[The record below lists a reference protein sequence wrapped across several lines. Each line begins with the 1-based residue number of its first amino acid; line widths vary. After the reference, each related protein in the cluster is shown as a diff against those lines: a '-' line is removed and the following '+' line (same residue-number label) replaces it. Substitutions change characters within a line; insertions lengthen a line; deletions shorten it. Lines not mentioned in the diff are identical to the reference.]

1 MENIPPFL
9 IPVAII
15 VGSIV
20 VGFILR
26 WITATWL
33 QRLAR
38 KTPFV
43 YDDIVFACVK
53 RPVVLAS
60 FLGGVWIVVRRTPEI
75 TDAIPYA
82 ITILQAALMVVLT
95 VTMVRIARK
104 VIEAQAEGRA
114 DRRGATGL
122 IQKIVQVVI
131 LAIGATLILSAFGVS
146 ITALVTAL
154 GVGGL
159 AVALALQ
166 DTLSNLF
173 AGIYIILANQIRI
186 GDYIQ
191 IGTEVEG
198 YVSDINWRTTTI
210 RQFDANMVIYP
221 NSKLSQAVVTN
232 LNLPED
238 MLRARIDVGVD
249 YNSDPDHVE
258 RTLRDLILAAGH
270 DDPVAAVAESQ
281 PEGKLRGLLI
291 DPEPTIRFQRFD
303 DSSLAF
309 ALFFTITSLDF
320 KFSARHELMKRVL
333 LKFRAEGISIPF
345 PIRTLEFRT
354 GGVQV
359 ELGHSDGRA
368 IQE

>member
-15 VGSIV
+15 AGSVV

-26 WITATWL
+26 WIIATWL

-53 RPVVLAS
+53 RPVVTAC
-60 FLGGVWIVVRRTPEI
+60 FLGGVWIVIRRTPEI
-75 TDAIPYA
+75 TDLVPYA
-82 ITILQAALMVVLT
+82 LTILEAAFLLLLT
-95 VTMVRIARK
+95 LTTMRIARQT
-104 VIEAQAEGRA
+104 IQARSKAG
-114 DRRGATGL
+114 DDPRGATGL
-122 IQKIVQVVI
+122 IQKIVQV
-131 LAIGATLILSAFGVS
+131 AIISVGVALILSAFGVS

-173 AGIYIILANQIRI
+173 AGVYIILANQIRI

-198 YVSDINWRTTTI
+198 FVSDINWRTTTI
-210 RQFDANMVIYP
+210 RKFDANMVIYP

-232 LNLPED
+232 LNLPD
-238 MLRARIDVGVD
+238 DVLRAGIDVGVD
-249 YNSDPDHVE
+249 YDSDPDHVE
-258 RTLRDLILAAGH
+258 STLRTIVLEAGH
-270 DDPVAAVAESQ
+270 DDRVAAIAESQ
-281 PEGKLRGLLI
+281 PEGKIRGLLV

-309 ALFFTITSLDF
+309 SLFFTVNSLDF
-320 KFSARHELMKRVL
+320 KFSARHELMKRIL
-333 LKFRAEGISIPF
+333 LKFRSEGISIPF

-359 ELGHSDGRA
+359 ELGRTNGQA
-368 IQE
+368 VGE